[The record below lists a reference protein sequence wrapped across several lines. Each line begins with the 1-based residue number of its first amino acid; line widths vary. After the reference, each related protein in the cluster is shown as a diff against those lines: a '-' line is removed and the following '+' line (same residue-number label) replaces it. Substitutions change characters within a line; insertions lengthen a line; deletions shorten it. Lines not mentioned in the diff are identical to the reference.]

1 MDHEP
6 VTLSSSRMRLRSV
19 RAADGDWLYDLLT
32 RTSGSRWR
40 YRGRT
45 PAPGDFHVDLWRG
58 VLSQF
63 VVTDAADRPVG
74 LVGAY
79 NANTTAGHC
88 HVFAV
93 GASDRGR
100 LITEATTRFADWL
113 FESFEFH
120 KLWIETAEFNLAQF
134 ASLVEVATVEGR
146 LTNFDYWGGRFW
158 DLLIMSVTQE
168 RWTSHRRSAH
178 SGAVRIDAG
187 SGSGPIDARQLAMV
201 LGERLP
207 LDSLAAVELLDEL
220 EELVGHALDY
230 ELLDGVDH
238 LDPHAAADTIITRL
252 AGGRSDRLA
261 PADAS
266 APG

>member
-19 RAADGDWLYDLLT
+19 RAADADWLYDLLT
-32 RTSGSRWR
+32 RSSGSRWR

-45 PAPGDFHVDLWRG
+45 PAPGEFHVDLWRG

-63 VVTDAADRPVG
+63 VVTDVDDRPFG

-79 NANTTAGHC
+79 NANTPAGHC

-93 GASDRGR
+93 GASDQGR
-100 LITEATTRFADWL
+100 LITEATARFADWL
-113 FESFEFH
+113 FETFEFH

-134 ASLVEVATVEGR
+134 ASLVDIATIEGR

-168 RWTSHRRSAH
+168 RWTSHRRAP

-187 SGSGPIDARQLAMV
+187 NASGSVDAAQLVAL

-220 EELVGHALDY
+220 EELAGHPLDY
-230 ELLDGVDH
+230 DLLDGID
-238 LDPHAAADTIITRL
+238 LMDPGAAADVLVARL
-252 AGGRSDRLA
+252 TAVRADRLA
-261 PADAS
+261 PAGAS